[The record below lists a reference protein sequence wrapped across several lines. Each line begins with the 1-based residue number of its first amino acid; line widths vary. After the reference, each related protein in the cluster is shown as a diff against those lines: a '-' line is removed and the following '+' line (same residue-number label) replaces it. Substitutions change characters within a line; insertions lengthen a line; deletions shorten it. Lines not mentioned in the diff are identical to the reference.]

1 MKIKIILSLIIG
13 IIIIGAVFIF
23 LTSQGKSLTPKIF
36 PPKKQVL
43 MTDQSREIKSGTT
56 IDIDTSD
63 SDSKLKTSQIS
74 TGPEYANMILSVRK
88 PINKN
93 IEEIVKKMKY
103 DKIFS
108 QTDILK
114 IVTDTK
120 TMINEQIDY
129 LTNLELD
136 PKFSQVN
143 QAHIQ
148 SLTLLKESLEN
159 LEQLYVTKDTLYFQT
174 YSLKIEQSNDLI
186 QNLQIPN

>member
-1 MKIKIILSLIIG
+1 
-13 IIIIGAVFIF
+13 
-23 LTSQGKSLTPKIF
+23 
-36 PPKKQVL
+36 
-43 MTDQSREIKSGTT
+43 
-56 IDIDTSD
+56 
-63 SDSKLKTSQIS
+63 
-74 TGPEYANMILSVRK
+74 MILSVRK